1 MEIVMKIQNKL
12 LLITL
17 LLTLE
22 KTVATELSRLKNKIP
37 AFNFDDVFL
46 NPSLLFRADS
56 NDAEEAALFLSNPA
70 IVVEE
75 QLDIL
80 PENDNT
86 LEKKDLFACSYKYCN
101 QTFPDQKTAVAHIK
115 QKHGNRGK
123 VISTLSR
130 KALEAMQEVSDNDES
145 SSDELNLDDDKKT
158 KEKSTFTYSSK
169 GKKIRRINYAKIN
182 QDTDDS
188 EDSSTS
194 KESVIQKKQTAAL
207 VSASYIAPKKEKHG
221 TGAKAIS
228 KNVWKAI
235 PEMSEKDKSSSDK
248 SIEQKRN
255 TADNI
260 VAVAATSTK
269 KVQTEKK
276 RNHRCSWNGC
286 GKAYTKASHLKA
298 HIRTHTGKK
307 PYHCSWTGC
316 NYQFTRSDEL
326 SRHYRTHT
334 DERKHKC
341 LVCNNAFLRADHLT
355 THMKTHQ

>member
-22 KTVATELSRLKNKIP
+22 KTVATELPRLESEISEIP
-37 AFNFDDVFL
+37 AFNFGDVFFD
-46 NPSLLFRADS
+46 PSLF
-56 NDAEEAALFLSNPA
+56 DAEEAALFLSNPA

-86 LEKKDLFACSYKYCN
+86 LEKEDLFASSYKYCN

-115 QKHGNRGK
+115 QIHGNRGK

-130 KALEAMQEVSDNDES
+130 KALKAMPEVSDNDES

-169 GKKIRRINYAKIN
+169 GRKIRRINYAELN
-182 QDTDDS
+182 EDT
-188 EDSSTS
+188 
-194 KESVIQKKQTAAL
+194 
-207 VSASYIAPKKEKHG
+207 
-221 TGAKAIS
+221 KAIS

-235 PEMSEKDKSSSDK
+235 PEMSDKDKSSSDK

-276 RNHRCSWNGC
+276 RSHRCSWNGC

-298 HIRTHTGKK
+298 HIRTHTGEK

-326 SRHYRTHT
+326 SRHHRTHT
-334 DERKHKC
+334 DERRHKC
-341 LVCNNAFLRADHLT
+341 LVCNNAFRRPD
-355 THMKTHQ
+355 HMKTHLKTHH